1 MAGWVDF
8 AGLEWREG
16 RLDMTGDSR
25 LEEKL
30 DAFSVRAKRIAP
42 ACDNEEQT
50 KVSLINPYLELLG
63 YDVRDPMV
71 CRLEFRAD
79 IGQGREKVDYAIMR
93 DGRPSLLI
101 EAKAATEDFS
111 AAREAP
117 SQLQRYFI
125 AENVEFAA
133 LTNGV
138 VWQWYRGSQEG
149 KLRET
154 PFLVHDVR
162 SPDAAELNWL
172 QSVSG
177 PHFDAKKARGHAEE
191 ASIASAILGWIED
204 ARNRPSDDLIRIIM
218 KEKKLG
224 HAFAPRVERVRQ
236 SFVATF
242 EAYLDRETD
251 RVLVAARDQQREEPR
266 PASEPEESTP
276 NEQEEARIADLGDG
290 GNPLNSDAR
299 ERAWRLKG
307 GTWKRESTGRDLMV
321 AVMRY
326 LASIDGRGRHR
337 FYDEAV
343 TASGAPMFSNT
354 DGPPKHWRRVE
365 PSIEKFV
372 LVNRSNRAMEQ
383 ILAQACNQCRP
394 STGVSVRFGED
405 IEVLLDI

>member
-111 AAREAP
+111 VAREAP

-162 SPDAAELNWL
+162 SAL
-172 QSVSG
+172 
-177 PHFDAKKARGHAEE
+177 
-191 ASIASAILGWIED
+191 
-204 ARNRPSDDLIRIIM
+204 
-218 KEKKLG
+218 
-224 HAFAPRVERVRQ
+224 
-236 SFVATF
+236 
-242 EAYLDRETD
+242 
-251 RVLVAARDQQREEPR
+251 VLAARIRRLRCIADVAVARQEPLQGARPGAGLRGQHPRRRGRRRQQYRLAVADQLQRLAQHRRLPR
-266 PASEPEESTP
+266 PGRALIGRTLQIGSTP
-276 NEQEEARIADLGDG
+276 
-290 GNPLNSDAR
+290 
-299 ERAWRLKG
+299 
-307 GTWKRESTGRDLMV
+307 
-321 AVMRY
+321 
-326 LASIDGRGRHR
+326 
-337 FYDEAV
+337 
-343 TASGAPMFSNT
+343 
-354 DGPPKHWRRVE
+354 
-365 PSIEKFV
+365 
-372 LVNRSNRAMEQ
+372 
-383 ILAQACNQCRP
+383 
-394 STGVSVRFGED
+394 
-405 IEVLLDI
+405 

>member
-1 MAGWVDF
+1 
-8 AGLEWREG
+8 
-16 RLDMTGDSR
+16 MTGDSQ

-30 DAFSVRAKRIAP
+30 EAFSARAKRIAP

-71 CRLEFRAD
+71 CRLEYRAD

-93 DGRPSLLI
+93 DGRPSILI

-111 AAREAP
+111 SAREAP

-149 KLRET
+149 KLREA

-162 SPDAAELNWL
+162 SPEAAELKWL

-177 PHFDAKKARGHAEE
+177 PHFDAKEARGHAEE
-191 ASIASAILGWIED
+191 ASVASAILGWIEE
-204 ARNRPSDDLIRIIM
+204 ARHRPSDDLIRIIM
-218 KEKKLG
+218 KEKNLG
-224 HAFAPRVERVRQ
+224 YAFAPRVERVRQ

-266 PASEPEESTP
+266 PVSEPEESAP
-276 NEQEEARIADLGDG
+276 NDRGEARVVDLGDG
-290 GNPLNSDAR
+290 GAPLNSESR
-299 ERAWRLKG
+299 ERAWRVKG
-307 GTWKRESTGRDLMV
+307 QVWRREPNGRLLMLSV
-321 AVMRY
+321 LRY
-326 LASIDGRGRHR
+326 LASIDGRGRYR
-337 FYDEAV
+337 FYDETV
-343 TASGAPMFSNT
+343 TVTGARMFSNVQEH
-354 DGPPKHWRRVE
+354 PNQWRRVE
-365 PSIEKFV
+365 PDIDRFV
-372 LVNRSNRAMEQ
+372 NVNRSYRDIEQ
-383 ILAQACNQCRP
+383 LLAQACSQCRP
-394 STGVSVRFGED
+394 ASGVPVRFRED
-405 IEVLLDI
+405 IDVMLDI